1 MSAIL
6 GKGLSLKGC
15 GVVEARCD
23 IIDGA
28 VPDVPFFLHV
38 CNMCSA
44 CACMCVVC
52 VCVVCV
58 CVHACV

>member
-15 GVVEARCD
+15 RVVEARCD

-28 VPDVPFFLHV
+28 VPDVLFF
-38 CNMCSA
+38 
-44 CACMCVVC
+44 CMYAICVVR
-52 VCVVCV
+52 
-58 CVHACV
+58 VHACV